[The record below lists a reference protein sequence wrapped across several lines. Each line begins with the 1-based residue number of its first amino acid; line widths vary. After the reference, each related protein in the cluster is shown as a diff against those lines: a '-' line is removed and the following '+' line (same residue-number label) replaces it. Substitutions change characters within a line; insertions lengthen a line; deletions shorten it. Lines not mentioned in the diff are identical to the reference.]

1 MAWQL
6 RKVGKAIPFLPPYFF
21 PSHYSSSGWFSLGNF
36 TTIIEL
42 ITLKKY
48 PLLLKKLF
56 FTSLCRL
63 LLTRAYAYW
72 LKRVAQN
79 SKIGVMKANQSFCC
93 GFCFEGSSRDEL
105 STISDF
111 LSDFRTKVYT
121 ACHSCVVDASK
132 SVRLKQKTNWLV
144 FLNFPRYF
152 PPNQI
157 HQIGQIARSFK
168 TKTKPSRPQNIAAL
182 TIQKSKLSKFSQFG

>member
-1 MAWQL
+1 MAVEKGRQGHTFPPTIFLSIPLFIL
-6 RKVGKAIPFLPPYFF
+6 RLVQSREFYDNYWA
-21 PSHYSSSGWFSLGNF
+21 HHV
-36 TTIIEL
+36 
-42 ITLKKY
+42 KKY

-93 GFCFEGSSRDEL
+93 GFCFEGRSRDEF

-121 ACHSCVVDASK
+121 ACHSCGSCACASA
-132 SVRLKQKTNWLV
+132 T
-144 FLNFPRYF
+144 
-152 PPNQI
+152 
-157 HQIGQIARSFK
+157 RSS
-168 TKTKPSRPQNIAAL
+168 PMLGERPTYA
-182 TIQKSKLSKFSQFG
+182 

>member
-42 ITLKKY
+42 ITLEKY
-48 PLLLKKLF
+48 PLLCKKLF

-111 LSDFRTKVYT
+111 LSGFRESLYGMSFLWLRVPGFTMPKVKFLLARLSATSLRMPKELGIDSSDLDQRIDKEGAVTYPPRSADSYDELRSTKY
-121 ACHSCVVDASK
+121 
-132 SVRLKQKTNWLV
+132 
-144 FLNFPRYF
+144 
-152 PPNQI
+152 
-157 HQIGQIARSFK
+157 
-168 TKTKPSRPQNIAAL
+168 
-182 TIQKSKLSKFSQFG
+182 

>member
-1 MAWQL
+1 MAMQSLPCGSMAWEL

-42 ITLKKY
+42 ITLKKISTAC
-48 PLLLKKLF
+48 KEALF
-56 FTSLCRL
+56 HQSVQAVAYQ
-63 LLTRAYAYW
+63 AYAYW

-121 ACHSCVVDASK
+121 ACHSCGSGD
-132 SVRLKQKTNWLV
+132 LGIM
-144 FLNFPRYF
+144 P
-152 PPNQI
+152 
-157 HQIGQIARSFK
+157 
-168 TKTKPSRPQNIAAL
+168 
-182 TIQKSKLSKFSQFG
+182 